1 MGAYSPGPARH
12 HARCLYMSAYTC
24 SLHGRMHVLFTWA
37 HEHTMIHTVFHGLLA
52 EMEEDR
58 HHPPV
63 HKEAYGRG
71 YPFF

>member
-1 MGAYSPGPARH
+1 
-12 HARCLYMSAYTC
+12 
-24 SLHGRMHVLFTWA
+24 MHVLFTWA